1 MPLFLKKYDVH
12 HIGDKRGPAP
22 FPIKPYVWRRFLE
35 VLTNTTDAGLVW
47 ILRRGGGIF
56 SIAFHY
62 SWPPGPVAGRSPGAN
77 INNYSC
83 KLGARH
89 PRNPKIYVEERLR
102 TLGNSSSN
110 HRKVFH
116 AGKSVLHNHH
126 SLEGKAIWL
135 LKVGGGRKASSQTT
149 GVEN

>member
-1 MPLFLKKYDVH
+1 MDF
-12 HIGDKRGPAP
+12 
-22 FPIKPYVWRRFLE
+22 E
-35 VLTNTTDAGLVW
+35 AGG
-47 ILRRGGGIF
+47 RIF

-102 TLGNSSSN
+102 ALGNSSSN

-116 AGKSVLHNHH
+116 AGKSVLRNHR

-135 LKVGGGRKASSQTT
+135 LKGGGGSFLTNNRSRELMSLRYMYNFFWQQNQKT
-149 GVEN
+149 GKVRETFDVQNSVAAGR

>member
-1 MPLFLKKYDVH
+1 MN
-12 HIGDKRGPAP
+12 AA
-22 FPIKPYVWRRFLE
+22 
-35 VLTNTTDAGLVW
+35 DAGLVW
-47 ILRRGGGIF
+47 ILRRGGRIF

-62 SWPPGPVAGRSPGAN
+62 SWPPGPLASRSPGAN

-102 TLGNSSSN
+102 VLGNSSSN

-116 AGKSVLHNHH
+116 AGKSVLRNHR

-135 LKVGGGRKASSQTT
+135 LKGGGVGGASSQTT